1 MGLWASF
8 VEKLNPSQR
17 SIASEEG
24 DRKPTTQDKI
34 RTVSN
39 AVSMVE
45 TVNRC
50 VNLLIDN
57 TSMVDFDIG
66 QTLKFTGVAANMQQG
81 KLDMLLNMR
90 PNPFMDI
97 STFRRLLITDFLI
110 DGNCFI
116 YYDGQSMF
124 HVPAANMEVV
134 PDEIG
139 YVNCYKYNNFLGAET
154 TYPVNSIIH
163 IKDNSIKSVYRGD
176 SRINSC
182 LESLYSR
189 DAMLAFQ
196 ASYFESGAAMGVI
209 IETDA
214 VLSAK
219 IKDRQEREWQQK
231 YNPKRGNGRPVILDG
246 GMKAKTVSTASMT
259 DLTFNESVAET
270 ERKVCVALGIP
281 PLLLDSGNNAN
292 IKPNLELMFYT
303 TILPMLRKFESAYEF
318 FFSRDIE
325 LSTFKV
331 PALKPDLKEQA
342 ERVSSLVNNGIITG
356 NEGRAMLRLVELN
369 EEVMKKIRIPANVAG
384 SATGV
389 AGQEGGK
396 PPKED
401 NL

>member
-1 MGLWASF
+1 
-8 VEKLNPSQR
+8 
-17 SIASEEG
+17 
-24 DRKPTTQDKI
+24 
-34 RTVSN
+34 
-39 AVSMVE
+39 
-45 TVNRC
+45 
-50 VNLLIDN
+50 
-57 TSMVDFDIG
+57 
-66 QTLKFTGVAANMQQG
+66 
-81 KLDMLLNMR
+81 
-90 PNPFMDI
+90 
-97 STFRRLLITDFLI
+97 
-110 DGNCFI
+110 
-116 YYDGQSMF
+116 
-124 HVPAANMEVV
+124 
-134 PDEIG
+134 
-139 YVNCYKYNNFLGAET
+139 
-154 TYPVNSIIH
+154 
-163 IKDNSIKSVYRGD
+163 
-176 SRINSC
+176 
-182 LESLYSR
+182 
-189 DAMLAFQ
+189 MLAFQ